1 MIRSFLNSKSK
12 TIVSAAAILGAASLV
27 SRFLGLIR
35 DRILAGTFGAGDEL
49 DIYYAAFRIPD
60 LVYSL
65 LVLGAISAGFI
76 PVFIG
81 YLEKNKKKAWYLAN
95 NLLNIMV
102 LSLVVICFVLM
113 IFTPW
118 LIRLIAPGFSSE
130 KLSLTVQLTRI
141 MFLSPF
147 FLGLSAIFGGILQ
160 SFRRFLI
167 YSLAPIMYNLG
178 IIFGVLF
185 LVKPFGLLGLA
196 YGVILGAFLHL
207 IIQIP
212 TTYLCGF
219 RWKPVLDFKF
229 EGVKRVFKMM
239 PPRIVSLALSQ
250 ITLIIMT
257 ALASLLAI
265 GSITV
270 YNFAYNIWSFPLG
283 VFGISFSLA
292 VFPELS
298 KEVKRKNIPGFVKI
312 FSATIKKILLF
323 IIPSSILFFV
333 LRKQIVMIILGVSQF
348 GIEDII
354 ITSQTL
360 GYFSIGLFAEALVLL
375 SLRGFF
381 AFEDTKT
388 PLMIGLLVMIVRLS
402 IAWHLSTFMGVP
414 GLALGFSIGSI
425 LYLILLSIALKKKI
439 NAY

>member
-1 MIRSFLNSKSK
+1 
-12 TIVSAAAILGAASLV
+12 
-27 SRFLGLIR
+27 
-35 DRILAGTFGAGDEL
+35 
-49 DIYYAAFRIPD
+49 
-60 LVYSL
+60 
-65 LVLGAISAGFI
+65 
-76 PVFIG
+76 
-81 YLEKNKKKAWYLAN
+81 
-95 NLLNIMV
+95 MV

>member
-1 MIRSFLNSKSK
+1 
-12 TIVSAAAILGAASLV
+12 
-27 SRFLGLIR
+27 
-35 DRILAGTFGAGDEL
+35 
-49 DIYYAAFRIPD
+49 
-60 LVYSL
+60 
-65 LVLGAISAGFI
+65 
-76 PVFIG
+76 
-81 YLEKNKKKAWYLAN
+81 
-95 NLLNIMV
+95 
-102 LSLVVICFVLM
+102 
-113 IFTPW
+113 
-118 LIRLIAPGFSSE
+118 
-130 KLSLTVQLTRI
+130 
-141 MFLSPF
+141 
-147 FLGLSAIFGGILQ
+147 
-160 SFRRFLI
+160 
-167 YSLAPIMYNLG
+167 
-178 IIFGVLF
+178 
-185 LVKPFGLLGLA
+185 
-196 YGVILGAFLHL
+196 
-207 IIQIP
+207 
-212 TTYLCGF
+212 
-219 RWKPVLDFKF
+219 
-229 EGVKRVFKMM
+229 
-239 PPRIVSLALSQ
+239 LALSQ

-402 IAWHLSTFMGVP
+402 IAWHLSTFMGSSWAW
-414 GLALGFSIGSI
+414 L
-425 LYLILLSIALKKKI
+425 
-439 NAY
+439 